1 MSKNLWGLLVVC
13 IGLMGVFFFRIT
25 MKYVKNVDIIN
36 EKLFDLKLIT
46 ADDYSIK
53 VKVTEAMV
61 TKFE

>member
-13 IGLMGVFFFRIT
+13 IGLMGVFFTRIN
-25 MKYVKNVDIIN
+25 MRYVKNVDIIN

-61 TKFE
+61 TKFK

>member
-61 TKFE
+61 TKFK

>member
-1 MSKNLWGLLVVC
+1 
-13 IGLMGVFFFRIT
+13 MGVFFTRIN
-25 MKYVKNVDIIN
+25 MRYVKNVDIIN

-61 TKFE
+61 TKFK